1 MDNRRPAR
9 LSGYQMTSQKESIEI
24 RKRPWTMRR
33 MDVGYVRVSK
43 REQNPDLQRRELAT
57 AGCERIF
64 EERISSR
71 EQTRPQLEAAL
82 DYCREGDVLV
92 VWKLDRLGRS
102 IKELIELVNGLKDR
116 GVGFRSLRES
126 LDTTTPGGK
135 LVFHVFASMAEF
147 ERDVIRERTMAGLE
161 AARARGRKG
170 GRKPAM
176 DERKVALASKLMGD
190 RETPISEVC
199 EAVGVSRA
207 TLYRYLKP
215 DGTPRSAGT

>member
-1 MDNRRPAR
+1 MN
-9 LSGYQMTSQKESIEI
+9 
-24 RKRPWTMRR
+24 
-33 MDVGYVRVSK
+33 VGYVRVSK
-43 REQNPDLQRRELAT
+43 KEQNPDLQRRELEG

-102 IKELIELVNGLKDR
+102 IKELIELVNALKDR

-135 LVFHVFASMAEF
+135 LVFHVFASIAEF

-170 GRKPAM
+170 GRKRVM
-176 DERKVALASKLMGD
+176 DESKIALASKLMRD
-190 RETPISEVC
+190 RKTPISAVC
-199 EAVGVSRA
+199 EAVRVSRA
-207 TLYRYLKP
+207 TLYRYLEP
-215 DGTPRSAGT
+215 DGTPRRLRREGAGR